1 MARPREFDETEVL
14 DKALGVFWAQGFAHT
29 SISDIEAA
37 TGLGRASLYGAF
49 GDKDALFVRV
59 IERYQS
65 KMRTATSGLANATS
79 LRTGLHEFFE
89 DWFRGT
95 CPSNGPKGCI
105 LTLSL
110 SADVDI
116 PEIKQRFQSA
126 DEQLKKIFASTLL
139 RLSSKYTE
147 HTALDTARALLVFLY
162 GLSAASRAGTE
173 VTLLKSAAHAF
184 VDALCDR
191 PL

>member
-59 IERYQS
+59 VERYQA
-65 KMRTATSGLANATS
+65 KMSNATDVLANATS
-79 LRTGLHEFFE
+79 LREGLHQFF
-89 DWFRGT
+89 DGWFRGT
-95 CPSNGPKGCI
+95 CPSEGPKGCL

-116 PEIKQRFQSA
+116 PQIRQRFESSN
-126 DEQLKKIFASTLL
+126 EQLKNVFASTLL
-139 RLSSKYTE
+139 RLSPQFTE
-147 HTALDTARALLVFLY
+147 ASALDTARALLVFLY
-162 GLSAASRAGTE
+162 GLSASSRAGID
-173 VTLLKSAAHAF
+173 VSLLRDAAGAF
-184 VDALCDR
+184 VDALCSR
-191 PL
+191 